1 MNRVRDRAPPEVL
14 PLAKEIYMQMLVIDP
29 QERASIQQVM
39 DSPAF
44 KQLLELYPQEDNRIL
59 YHNGKY

>member
-1 MNRVRDRAPPEVL
+1 
-14 PLAKEIYMQMLVIDP
+14 
-29 QERASIQQVM
+29 M

-59 YHNGKY
+59 YHNDKY

>member
-29 QERASIQQVM
+29 QERASNQQVM